1 MVNNGT
7 VNYDHDRD
15 GTHSEVEGCS
25 VRNLDAIIS
34 LSNLCHHACTTCQI
48 RSSKF
53 EIIYLL

>member
-34 LSNLCHHACTTCQI
+34 LSNLCHYALRAGYVLRNLRLYISC
-48 RSSKF
+48 K
-53 EIIYLL
+53 